1 MKQTRSLRLSSTDC
15 VGNRPAVS
23 RRDVLKAGAAATSLL
38 LGGASA
44 WAQTSQA
51 ARTSLGPVAQTT
63 AGKVRGYNAGPVKCF
78 KGIPYGA
85 DTSGTNRFMPPQ
97 PPAPWSGVRDATQ
110 FGDQAPQGADVGLIH
125 EWGVAIDRSP
135 KSENCLVLNLWTSGL
150 ADGARR
156 PVMVWFHG
164 GGYARGS
171 GGWSAYDGTN
181 LARKHDVVFVAV
193 NHRLNA
199 FGFLYLGELGDERF
213 ADSGNVG
220 MLDLVAALRW
230 VRDNISDFGGDPNN
244 VTIFGQ
250 SGGAGKVTTLMGM
263 PPAKGLFHRAIAESG
278 VDIRAGTL
286 ERADRTARALLQAL
300 GLRPNQVQRLQQ
312 LPWQKII
319 AAIPTGLGGGLG
331 PVVDHRS
338 LPSNP
343 FDPVASAV
351 SAHVPLILGSTLLE
365 ITFMTSTPLD
375 PIDDATLHGLVTRL
389 ARGNAAEAR
398 KLISLY
404 RRDFAGQSN
413 VRIYQLIATDN
424 WLTANVAL
432 VAARKAALG
441 QAPAY
446 VYHFEKLTPVHDGKL
461 GCPHTSEIYYVLD
474 NLNLPDAHLLTGD
487 NPDRYALADRMSR
500 AWTGFARSGVPD
512 VRDLPH
518 WPSYSATDREVMI
531 FNDDCKVVTNPR
543 AAEREA
549 IQSLHELL
557 AEA

>member
-1 MKQTRSLRLSSTDC
+1 M
-15 VGNRPAVS
+15 
-23 RRDVLKAGAAATSLL
+23 LKAGAAATSLL
-38 LGGASA
+38 LTSGAA
-44 WAQTSQA
+44 WPQTSPA
-51 ARTSLGPVAQTT
+51 SGGPVAQTT
-63 AGKVRGYNAGPVKCF
+63 AGKVRGFDAGPVKCF

-85 DTSGTNRFMPPQ
+85 DTNGANRFLPPQ
-97 PPAPWSGVRDATQ
+97 PPVPWSGIRDATR
-110 FGDQAPQGADVGLIH
+110 FGDQAPQGPDV
-125 EWGVAIDRSP
+125 
-135 KSENCLVLNLWTSGL
+135 
-150 ADGARR
+150 
-156 PVMVWFHG
+156 
-164 GGYARGS
+164 
-171 GGWSAYDGTN
+171 DGTN
-181 LARKHDVVFVAV
+181 LARRHDVVFIAV

-199 FGFLYLGELGDERF
+199 FGFLYLGEVGGERF
-213 ADSGNVG
+213 ADSANVG

-286 ERADRTARALLQAL
+286 EKADQTARALMRTLGLQA
-300 GLRPNQVQRLQQ
+300 NQVEKLQQ

-338 LPSNP
+338 LPNNP
-343 FDPVASAV
+343 FDPVASSV

-365 ITFMTSTPLD
+365 ITFMTSTPLG
-375 PIDDATLHGLVTRL
+375 PIDDALLHDLVTRL
-389 ARGNAAEAR
+389 ARGNSAEAQ
-398 KLISLY
+398 KLVSLY
-404 RRDFAGQSN
+404 RHDFAGQSN

-432 VAARKAALG
+432 VGARKAALG

-446 VYHFEKLTPVHDGKL
+446 VYHYEKLTPVHDGLL

-487 NPDRYALADRMSR
+487 NPDRYALGDRMSR
-500 AWTGFARSGVPD
+500 AWTAFARTGVPD
-512 VRDLPH
+512 VQGLPH
-518 WPSYSATDREVMI
+518 WPAYSATDRSMMI
-531 FNDDCKVVTNPR
+531 FNDDCKVVTNPLRPSAKPSSPCMSRWLRLDAARQARGRR
-543 AAEREA
+543 AAA
-549 IQSLHELL
+549 HAAL
-557 AEA
+557 